1 MLLKKYLF
9 MVPVLKSLDDGTPFR
24 RGFAMALRIIAILLI
39 VGLLIT
45 WIALWKV
52 VFSQDGV
59 AIFGGFIFQIF
70 LLVGFY
76 MIIHTY
82 WIRADSIERLGQS
95 EYTIIPIVSILLK
108 TQGEVGAWASFAT
121 GLGAGIFQILAGY
134 QFPGWSTPYESFHY
148 GMTSSFVAGL
158 LVIVFGAIF
167 ALVSLILS
175 YFLAEFII
183 VIVDI
188 AKNTRALRENAERQQ
203 R

>member
-1 MLLKKYLF
+1 
-9 MVPVLKSLDDGTPFR
+9 
-24 RGFAMALRIIAILLI
+24 MALRIIAILLI